1 MRALLTLILVI
12 AMVTTLHAI
21 RIYEKNER
29 SKSILVAP
37 KFSSEREA
45 DVTIETDSL
54 NFIDHLITKQRPV
67 AAELSN

>member
-29 SKSILVAP
+29 AKSILVAP

-45 DVTIETDSL
+45 DATIETDSL
-54 NFIDHLITKQRPV
+54 SFINHLITKQRPV
-67 AAELSN
+67 TEMSN

>member
-45 DVTIETDSL
+45 DVTIEADSL

-67 AAELSN
+67 AELSN